1 MELAEKVDVM
11 LVVGGRN
18 SANTTKLAKLCE
30 KKCKTY
36 HIETAKEISPD
47 WFTQTSK
54 SLESLKVG
62 ITAGAS
68 TPDWIIKEVEQ
79 RLKNFKTS

>member
-30 KKCKTY
+30 KKCITY
-36 HIETAKEISPD
+36 HIETAEEILPE
-47 WFTQTSK
+47 WFIQSEN
-54 SLESLKVG
+54 SSALKVG

-68 TPDWIIKEVEQ
+68 TPDWIIKEVVEK
-79 RLKNFKTS
+79 LKVYDES

>member
-36 HIETAKEISPD
+36 HIETANEISHD
-47 WFTQTSK
+47 WFTQSK
-54 SLESLKVG
+54 KIG

-68 TPDWIIKEVEQ
+68 TPDWIIKEVEIKL
-79 RLKNFKTS
+79 REL